1 MRIPE
6 LALSRYVAR
15 WAPTARHV
23 LCSSDVEAWRLD
35 EVLALASPEDRAA
48 WDALALGYTPGAGSP
63 ALRAGI
69 ASLYDD
75 VNPSEVVCFSG
86 VEEAVFVMVNVL
98 LGQGDHAVAA
108 CPGYASLHEV
118 ARAAGAQVSLVPLA
132 EEAGWELP
140 IDRLADAMRPTT
152 RLLILNWPHNPTGAL
167 PDRGAFSAMLDLAA
181 DTGALVLSDEAY
193 RLLEH
198 DPRDRLPA
206 AAEVSAGAVSVAGLS
221 KPFGLAGLRVGWAVS
236 RDPDLL
242 ARASAFR
249 DYLSGCTAAPSEA
262 LALIALRARDAMLGR
277 SRRLIAGNLALLD
290 DALARHDDTVR
301 WHRPRAGS
309 TGFLRLD
316 DRFPADRFADD
327 LRRDEGVL
335 VLPGSVYG
343 CAGNHLRVSF
353 GGADFASALGRL
365 ERFIDRRARRGR

>member
-15 WAPTARHV
+15 WAPTAEHV
-23 LCSSDVEAWRLD
+23 LCSSDIEAWRLD
-35 EVLALASPEDRAA
+35 EVLALAGPEDRAG
-48 WDALALGYTPGAGSP
+48 WEALGLGYTPPAGSP
-63 ALRAGI
+63 ALRAEI

-75 VNPSEVVCFSG
+75 VDPAEVVCFSG

-98 LGQGDHAVAA
+98 LGQGDHVVAT
-108 CPGYASLHEV
+108 CPGYASLHQV
-118 ARAAGAQVSLVPLA
+118 ARAAGAQVSLVPLS
-132 EEAGWELP
+132 EEAGWDLP
-140 IDRLADAMRPTT
+140 VDRLAAAMRPTT

-167 PDRGAFSAMLDLAA
+167 PDREAFSAMLALAEE
-181 DTGALVLSDEAY
+181 TGTRVLSDEAY

-206 AAEVSAGAVSVAGLS
+206 AAESSPGAVSVAGLS

-242 ARASAFR
+242 ARACAFR

-262 LALIALRARDAMLGR
+262 LALIALRARDQMLNR

-290 DALARHDDTVR
+290 EFLADHGDIFG
-301 WHRPRAGS
+301 WQRPRAGN
-309 TGFLRLD
+309 TGFLRVAAHL
-316 DRFPADRFADD
+316 PADRLADE
-327 LRRDEGVL
+327 LRRSEGVL

-343 CAGNHLRVSF
+343 CAGNHVRVSF
-353 GGADFASALGRL
+353 GGADFARAL
-365 ERFIDRRARRGR
+365 ERIEGFTTRLARRGR